1 MDLLTIDSLPSL
13 LENATTFYSFA
24 AGQRLFR
31 EGDRSSNFFMVESG
45 RIKLVRFTIE
55 GRMVVLQVV
64 RRGESLG
71 ENTFV
76 SNAYSYTAIAEVE
89 SRAIAYPQP
98 LLTEALDEYPELA
111 DNLREKL
118 IEKIQSL
125 KVSLELLQIRSA
137 HLRLLQYLQYKAAA
151 SDDRTVVN
159 LDQPLKEVA
168 AELDLNPRTIS
179 RALARLESEGRIIRQ
194 ANSIILQTF

>member
-1 MDLLTIDSLPSL
+1 MDLLTVDSLPSL
-13 LENATTFYSFA
+13 LQNSTTIYSFA

-31 EGDRSSNFFMVESG
+31 QGDLSSNFFIVESG

-98 LLTEALDEYPELA
+98 LLKEALDEHPELA
-111 DNLREKL
+111 ENLREKL

-137 HLRLLQYLQYKAAA
+137 HLRLLQYLQSKAAA
-151 SDDRTVVN
+151 SDDQTVVN

>member
-13 LENATTFYSFA
+13 LQNSTTIYSFA

-31 EGDRSSNFFMVESG
+31 QGDRSSNFFIVESG

-98 LLTEALDEYPELA
+98 LFTEALDEYSELA
-111 DNLREKL
+111 ENLREKL

-137 HLRLLQYLQYKAAA
+137 HLRLLQYLQFKTTT
-151 SDDRTVVN
+151 SDDQTVVN

-168 AELDLNPRTIS
+168 AELDLTPRTIS

>member
-1 MDLLTIDSLPSL
+1 MDLLTVDSLPSL
-13 LENATTFYSFA
+13 LQDATTIYSFA

-31 EGDRSSNFFMVESG
+31 QGDRSSNFFIVESG

-98 LLTEALDEYPELA
+98 LLKEALDEYPELA
-111 DNLREKL
+111 ENLREKL
-118 IEKIQSL
+118 TEKIQSL

-137 HLRLLQYLQYKAAA
+137 HLRLFQYLQSKAAA
-151 SDDRTVVN
+151 SDDQTVVN

-168 AELDLNPRTIS
+168 TELDLTPRTIS

-194 ANSIILQTF
+194 ANSIILPTF